1 MSRMILINFYVML
14 YLIGYVELDQK
25 CPLNF
30 SRIMQWNE
38 EKKKTCT
45 RECSRRKIQFHL
57 TVMYN
62 FKYIFNMMLTHCF
75 ELFFQLSSCPLISWV
90 FKQFKIQLLE

>member
-14 YLIGYVELDQK
+14 YLIEYVELDQK

-38 EKKKTCT
+38 KKTQKT
-45 RECSRRKIQFHL
+45 SAHVSVSVQEEKSNVI
-57 TVMYN
+57 
-62 FKYIFNMMLTHCF
+62 
-75 ELFFQLSSCPLISWV
+75 
-90 FKQFKIQLLE
+90 

>member
-1 MSRMILINFYVML
+1 ML

-38 EKKKTCT
+38 EKKKPAHVSVQ
-45 RECSRRKIQFHL
+45 EEKS
-57 TVMYN
+57 N
-62 FKYIFNMMLTHCF
+62 FI
-75 ELFFQLSSCPLISWV
+75 
-90 FKQFKIQLLE
+90 